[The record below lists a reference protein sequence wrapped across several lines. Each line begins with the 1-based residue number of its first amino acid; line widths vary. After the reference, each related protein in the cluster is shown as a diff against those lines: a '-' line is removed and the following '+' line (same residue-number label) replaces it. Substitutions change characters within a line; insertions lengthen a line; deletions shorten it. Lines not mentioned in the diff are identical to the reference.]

1 MSVEAISWAC
11 RQNVGK
17 SSAKFVLI
25 AMANYADAQ
34 GFAWPSLTLLAQ
46 VSELDRKTVISAVA
60 WLRERAFLVDTGKK
74 KGGTNSV
81 PVYRLPLESDI
92 QTEPKNGTAL
102 SVTET
107 GQEVPKAESVSK
119 PVNGSGTTNGAVPLF
134 PKSSPK
140 FPHKQ
145 SQKRD
150 TEPSRTIR
158 EPSNKS
164 TRPDGVDEKLWADFL
179 VIRKAKRAPV
189 TETAIAGIRR
199 EAQRAGMDLNAA
211 IATCCERGWIGF
223 KADWVARD
231 AIRHPAAK
239 PPTAPMGTK
248 NYREGVTEDGCIH

>member
-1 MSVEAISWAC
+1 MDLCWRITGISGTEKSVLVSLADQADETGLCWPSVATTAERTCFSDRAVQKAIHSLAEKGYLTV
-11 RQNVGK
+11 QVSPGGK
-17 SSAKFVLI
+17 SNKYTINPEPRSPLTVASTP
-25 AMANYADAQ
+25 AN
-34 GFAWPSLTLLAQ
+34 GEP
-46 VSELDRKTVISAVA
+46 
-60 WLRERAFLVDTGKK
+60 
-74 KGGTNSV
+74 NS
-81 PVYRLPLESDI
+81 PLNGEPRSPRTTFTPNDI
-92 QTEPKNGTAL
+92 HRNGEPRSPNG
-102 SVTET
+102 E
-107 GQEVPKAESVSK
+107 PR
-119 PVNGSGTTNGAVPLF
+119 
-134 PKSSPK
+134 SPK
-140 FPHKQ
+140 
-145 SQKRD
+145 
-150 TEPSRTIR
+150 PSRTIR

-231 AIRHPAAK
+231 AVRQSAAK

>member
-1 MSVEAISWAC
+1 MALCWQLGGMSGTEKA
-11 RQNVGK
+11 
-17 SSAKFVLI
+17 VLI
-25 AMANYADAQ
+25 ALADRADDA
-34 GFAWPSLTLLAQ
+34 GMCWPSIATLAQ
-46 VSELDRKTVISAVA
+46 MTCFTDRAVQKCIHSLLGKGLISVQVSAGGKSNKYVINPEQRSP
-60 WLRERAFLVDTGKK
+60 
-74 KGGTNSV
+74 SV
-81 PVYRLPLESDI
+81 EKLA
-92 QTEPKNGTAL
+92 NA
-102 SVTET
+102 
-107 GQEVPKAESVSK
+107 
-119 PVNGSGTTNGAVPLF
+119 NGAPDSPLNGEPRSPRTTF
-134 PKSSPK
+134 TPNDIHRNGEPRSPNGEPRSPK
-140 FPHKQ
+140 
-145 SQKRD
+145 
-150 TEPSRTIR
+150 PSRTIR